1 MLMREVTVG
10 RSKDSDIYLDD
21 RCVYAS
27 TDHATIYYD
36 GTQLMYKDTSSN
48 GTMVNNIMVKHRAVP
63 IKHGDIIMVAGRYQ
77 INWNQIDSFFPPQT
91 RQNGNVNYPPVQEAI
106 NTYGAEPNLN
116 KWNWGAFG
124 LYSIWGFFNGCW
136 WAFLIGIFFGWT
148 IIPNIVFGIYGTRW
162 AWQNRTWNSAAD
174 FEETQSSW
182 AIWGIVATCLSIL
195 WVFILIASR

>member
-63 IKHGDIIMVAGRYQ
+63 IKHGDIGH
-77 INWNQIDSFFPPQT
+77 
-91 RQNGNVNYPPVQEAI
+91 
-106 NTYGAEPNLN
+106 
-116 KWNWGAFG
+116 
-124 LYSIWGFFNGCW
+124 
-136 WAFLIGIFFGWT
+136 IG
-148 IIPNIVFGIYGTRW
+148 GT
-162 AWQNRTWNSAAD
+162 
-174 FEETQSSW
+174 
-182 AIWGIVATCLSIL
+182 
-195 WVFILIASR
+195 